1 MISRRRC
8 RTGAPFWWHCLA
20 SLRRSTPRCV
30 PASIATAR
38 QSLQITETGFARGL
52 TSNLAVAQAQA
63 ELETERAAVPLLV
76 DQQAKLIDGM
86 AVLLSEYPAVL
97 RTQLGQAAATLP
109 VPPVLPAILPSEVIA
124 NRPDIRKSER
134 TLAADTARI
143 GVVVADL
150 YPHFSIPLMLT
161 PQTSY
166 LRDSFTAASLVWS
179 AGLSLTQGVYQGG
192 RRTARIDAA
201 RAVADADLLT
211 YRQTVLTAFR
221 EVEDA
226 MIDMQMA
233 ALRADLLHRAA
244 ADSRLASLR
253 AARLFGAGLADYL
266 QVLTTQ
272 RAAVAADDAAAQG
285 DLARILA
292 VITLY
297 QSLGGGWQGVRFAP
311 NK

>member
-1 MISRRRC
+1 
-8 RTGAPFWWHCLA
+8 
-20 SLRRSTPRCV
+20 
-30 PASIATAR
+30 
-38 QSLQITETGFARGL
+38 
-52 TSNLAVAQAQA
+52 
-63 ELETERAAVPLLV
+63 
-76 DQQAKLIDGM
+76 
-86 AVLLSEYPAVL
+86 
-97 RTQLGQAAATLP
+97 
-109 VPPVLPAILPSEVIA
+109 
-124 NRPDIRKSER
+124 
-134 TLAADTARI
+134 
-143 GVVVADL
+143 
-150 YPHFSIPLMLT
+150 
-161 PQTSY
+161 
-166 LRDSFTAASLVWS
+166 
-179 AGLSLTQGVYQGG
+179 
-192 RRTARIDAA
+192 
-201 RAVADADLLT
+201 
-211 YRQTVLTAFR
+211 
-221 EVEDA
+221 VEDA